1 MCVERYSGHIEFFC
15 FTGKSYSPSPQLLY
29 PLQKRKEMLSIHLVW
44 VGADLELQL
53 NLSDLWPRLSQS
65 GRFSMSIGSWAT
77 WMIQAQDYRGHLGA
91 TQRKPVWDWNKAD
104 ENRGQSWRQSSA
116 TSTALTTPSF
126 SSWTI
131 HLGTCS
137 HTQLLQLC
145 PAFCN
150 TMDCQVPLSMGLS
163 SKNTRM
169 GCHFL
174 LQGIFQT
181 QGSNSC
187 LLWLLHWQADSLM
200 LNHQGS
206 PNTNT

>member
-1 MCVERYSGHIEFFC
+1 
-15 FTGKSYSPSPQLLY
+15 
-29 PLQKRKEMLSIHLVW
+29 
-44 VGADLELQL
+44 
-53 NLSDLWPRLSQS
+53 
-65 GRFSMSIGSWAT
+65 MSIGSWAT

-116 TSTALTTPSF
+116 TSTALTTASF

-131 HLGTCS
+131 HLGQS
-137 HTQLLQLC
+137 IIFPLFQLKPKRACILNCFSCVQLFATLWTARFLC
-145 PAFCN
+145 LWDSP
-150 TMDCQVPLSMGLS
+150 G
-163 SKNTRM
+163 KNTGM

-181 QGSNSC
+181 QGLNSC
-187 LLWLLHWQADSLM
+187 LLRLLHWQADSLL